1 MYAEVSFLSTF
12 IILTSIEHYAQGSDT
27 QCAMDTVSRPIRGS
41 KGLQV
46 TNKRLRA
53 DFIQTLCSN
62 SFSVCEQPGGDAGKN
77 DSDLILI

>member
-1 MYAEVSFLSTF
+1 MYDAEVSFLSTF

-46 TNKRLRA
+46 TNKRLRVILYRDA
-53 DFIQTLCSN
+53 ARIVLACASSLGAMRVKMTLT
-62 SFSVCEQPGGDAGKN
+62 
-77 DSDLILI
+77 

>member
-1 MYAEVSFLSTF
+1 MYDAEVSFLSTF

-46 TNKRLRA
+46 TNKRLRV
-53 DFIQTLCSN
+53 ILYR
-62 SFSVCEQPGGDAGKN
+62 DAV
-77 DSDLILI
+77 LE